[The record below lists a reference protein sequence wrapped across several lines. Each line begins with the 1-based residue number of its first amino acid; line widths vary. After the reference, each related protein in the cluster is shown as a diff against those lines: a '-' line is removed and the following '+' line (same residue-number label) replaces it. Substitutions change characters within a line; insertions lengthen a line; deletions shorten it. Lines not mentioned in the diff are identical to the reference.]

1 MFTSLAKAINQE
13 NKAKLKFTDK
23 DNIYTSF
30 RKTADYLAKI
40 TNFSD
45 IAVEEAILELEKL
58 YLCPKTILF
67 VDFTNEELEI
77 VNFIQRMEK
86 YPVKPLKVEYTTKE
100 PGTKILTEFILLD
113 LDDKYRTK
121 NGRFYYYPQYPDFK
135 FRYMSYSRAYGYATI
150 LREMANSDIDLYESN
165 RLYQYIKNLTYG
177 DGNKFKSRWSLDEII
192 PEDEWNAMP
201 RFDEIK
207 TRVHGSYYSDKE
219 VNPRVI
225 LRKSISGNIIGYK
238 FCYESTRNN
247 SIEKNK
253 ILNRL
258 SDFLNRAYFW
268 SLQLEYNRTQEK
280 FTRSPVWTD
289 KQHIN
294 SGTIAAMKSDPMN
307 RFFAHL
313 ELDNAV
319 DLVKVRQFS
328 KEVCLLMENFL
339 PVLPDTPTLRLRKLG
354 NHRALGMY
362 VAGIFNT
369 IVVDFRADEDFKN
382 FSTLSGVG
390 VQSFVHEYGH
400 FIDFK
405 YSDTLLS
412 QSQEFSKI
420 LREYQES
427 LTEFAE
433 ENALNLKLEYLLTPT
448 EVFAR
453 AWEIYLMDLGLVTP
467 LMKPTTVYETHPEY
481 AAFKGLKSEIFMFF
495 DSFFPE
501 LKNKVKLLNNLQ
513 SEPKIIPNQIQNDFP
528 LKEVRVGDITSFVL
542 DI

>member
-13 NKAKLKFTDK
+13 SRFKLKFTDK

-40 TNFSD
+40 TDFSD
-45 IAVEEAILELEKL
+45 TAVEDAILELEKL
-58 YLCPKTILF
+58 YLRSKTISF
-67 VDFTNEELEI
+67 VDFTNEELEV
-77 VNFIQRMEK
+77 VNFAQKIEGH
-86 YPVKPLKVEYTTKE
+86 PVKPLKVAYTTEKTGE
-100 PGTKILTEFILLD
+100 ELLTEIILLD
-113 LDDKYRTK
+113 LDNKCRTN
-121 NGRFYYYPQYPDFK
+121 NGKIFYYKRYPKFE
-135 FRYMSYSRAYGYATI
+135 FRYMSYSRTYGYAAI
-150 LREMANSDIDLYESN
+150 LREMVNSGINIYESN
-165 RLYQYIKNLTYG
+165 RLSEYIKYITYG
-177 DGNKFKSRWSLDEII
+177 DGNKPKSRWMLNNII
-192 PEDEWNAMP
+192 PEEEWNSMP
-201 RFDEIK
+201 RLNEIK
-207 TRVHGSYYSDKE
+207 TSYPGYSARED
-219 VNPRVI
+219 NPRVKI
-225 LRKSISGNIIGYK
+225 NKSISGDILGYK

-253 ILNRL
+253 ILNTL
-258 SDFLNRAYFW
+258 TDFLNRTYSW

-280 FTRSPVWTD
+280 FTRSSIWTD

-294 SGTIAAMKSDPMN
+294 GETMAAMKNDPMN
-307 RFFAHL
+307 KFFAHL

-420 LREYQES
+420 LREYQEA

-433 ENALNLKLEYLLTPT
+433 ENTLNLKLEYLLTPT

-481 AAFKGLKSEIFMFF
+481 TAFKGLKSEIFIFF